1 MLTEWGER
9 AARVYD
15 ASNADRY
22 RRHDDQLLASEPSM
36 ALARWLGRVCESCG
50 RDLTVLDLGCGT
62 GRYFWALVGVR
73 ELVGLD
79 ASLAMLERARQPYAA
94 DQIRIERTTLVH
106 GDVIA
111 ARFESRRFDLV
122 YSIGVLAEYTP
133 LNGGVVASVARWLKP
148 GGRFAFT
155 AVRPDSPTVRL
166 TVRRR
171 LGRTLAQRMP
181 GPIARACRRR
191 LLSGGL
197 YADDAWIRE
206 VLVPNFEI
214 ESLDDFQ
221 SESHIHGLC
230 VARRVGLS

>member
-1 MLTEWGER
+1 MLTGWGER
-9 AARVYD
+9 ASRVYD
-15 ASNADRY
+15 ASNAERY
-22 RRHDDQLLASEPSM
+22 RQHDDQLPASAPSM

-94 DQIRIERTTLVH
+94 QRIRIEQTTLVH
-106 GDVIA
+106 GDVITA
-111 ARFESRRFDLV
+111 DFESRRFDLV

-133 LNGGVVASVARWLKP
+133 LTAGVVARVARWLKP

-171 LGRTLAQRMP
+171 FARTIARRVP
-181 GPIARACRRR
+181 GPLGRACRRR

-197 YADDAWIRE
+197 YADDAWIGE
-206 VLVPNFEI
+206 VLAPSFEI
-214 ESLDDFQ
+214 ESLADFQ